1 MPVLEE
7 AVEMSSKL
15 GTKIAEAVRE
25 CPALA
30 VAEKLGDSFRS
41 AERAL
46 KHAAQEARYST
57 EELADDTRHTIR
69 HHPFTS
75 VLAGFGAGVLVGCAV
90 VFAATRQ
97 RR

>member
-7 AVEMSSKL
+7 AVEISSKL
-15 GTKIAEAVRE
+15 GEKIAEAVRE
-25 CPALA
+25 CP
-30 VAEKLGDSFRS
+30 EKLGDSFRS

-75 VLAGFGAGVLVGCAV
+75 VLAGFGAGVLVGAAV